1 MWSQMRVRKRRSW
14 KRWRFRGRGSGC
26 CVRSSAWM
34 FEFWGIW
41 EPERPLTS
49 SSPRLSKTPPQDSTP
64 PHRCREEPWHL
75 YCHSRT
81 SAGSL
86 PPDLCILSGGGQAD
100 SWRVDQLV
108 TGKPWGGQGHCS
120 QVVTEAVSNRNTS
133 LRVSLDPAPPQCGP
147 GPVTSKYP
155 SLALIK

>member
-1 MWSQMRVRKRRSW
+1 
-14 KRWRFRGRGSGC
+14 
-26 CVRSSAWM
+26 M